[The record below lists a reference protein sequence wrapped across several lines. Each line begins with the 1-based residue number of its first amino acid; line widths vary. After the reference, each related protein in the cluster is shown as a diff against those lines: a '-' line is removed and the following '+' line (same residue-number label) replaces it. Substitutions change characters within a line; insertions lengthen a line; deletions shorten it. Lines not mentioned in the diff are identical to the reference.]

1 MLIFRKFQI
10 KNFDIN
16 NKMHTIYNLKRIK
29 QNGFFIFKISCQLSL
44 LTKGWSCMVGGCY
57 MMHIFFSSLTIL
69 QHAHKQGSVLFSLD
83 VFFWQQRPQGMKW
96 PDIAMV

>member
-29 QNGFFIFKISCQLSL
+29 TKWFLHFQNLLPIIIIDKGVDVHGGRVLYDAYFFFIPNN
-44 LTKGWSCMVGGCY
+44 LTTC
-57 MMHIFFSSLTIL
+57 T
-69 QHAHKQGSVLFSLD
+69 
-83 VFFWQQRPQGMKW
+83 
-96 PDIAMV
+96 